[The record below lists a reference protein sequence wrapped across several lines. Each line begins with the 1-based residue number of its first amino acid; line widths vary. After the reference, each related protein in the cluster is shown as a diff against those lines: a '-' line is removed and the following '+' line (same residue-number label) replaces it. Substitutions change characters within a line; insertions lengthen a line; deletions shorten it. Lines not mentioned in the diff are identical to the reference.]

1 MIFHSYVNVY
11 QRVVVMYIMFPR
23 ETHGFLIW
31 GVALL
36 GDLRGN
42 LADHRER
49 HACCCAVPSGL
60 EDLRDRNRDRSYRRK
75 NINSEPVK
83 HSKTVKPF
91 FWSVHS
97 WKFRIVNL
105 TIVFLPLKFQKYG
118 WTWHENTF
126 VYLSFAF
133 FSRISTSQTSLPRFE
148 AFTVIKNLLT
158 NGFSMHGWS
167 LSQLFWDD
175 ESNMDL

>member
-1 MIFHSYVNVY
+1 
-11 QRVVVMYIMFPR
+11 MFPR
-23 ETHGFLIW
+23 ETHGFFIW

-36 GDLRGN
+36 GDLRGY

-75 NINSEPVK
+75 NINSKTVK
-83 HSKTVKPF
+83 HSKTVKPCF
-91 FWSVHS
+91 LSVHS
-97 WKFRIVNL
+97 WNFRIASL

-126 VYLSFAF
+126 VYLSLAF
-133 FSRISTSQTSLPRFE
+133 FSRISTSQISFYGDKKPLDSWLFKAWLKSIP
-148 AFTVIKNLLT
+148 AVLGWWIQNGSIKTPTFHN
-158 NGFSMHGWS
+158 FSP
-167 LSQLFWDD
+167 
-175 ESNMDL
+175 